1 MAVKR
6 YKVSNRLLITGKDAP
21 ADLDLRNVY
30 VVLADDYDAAQA
42 RIRELKK
49 ALRDLLEEVEQVVSS
64 RSIPPT
70 WLDEEQPDSAIV
82 NARILVEQK

>member
-1 MAVKR
+1 MKYYDSMGFESENGIWVRRVDVAVLEAENKR
-6 YKVSNRLLITGKDAP
+6 IS
-21 ADLDLRNVY
+21 
-30 VVLADDYDAAQA
+30 
-42 RIRELKK
+42 ELKK
-49 ALRDLLEEVEQVVSS
+49 ALRDLLAEVEQVVSS